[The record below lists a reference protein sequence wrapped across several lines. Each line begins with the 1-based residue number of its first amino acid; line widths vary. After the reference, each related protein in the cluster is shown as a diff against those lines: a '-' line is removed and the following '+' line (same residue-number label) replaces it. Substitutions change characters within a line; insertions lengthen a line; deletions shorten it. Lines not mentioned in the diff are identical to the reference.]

1 MRLAIDIVVERQRQK
16 INLLTPAFEASR
28 DHLAV
33 DVVMICQSDTIF
45 RHTSSNNYL
54 NNKSTI
60 WLYLTTSSPVDI

>member
-28 DHLAV
+28 DHLVV

-45 RHTSSNNYL
+45 RHTSSNN
-54 NNKSTI
+54 
-60 WLYLTTSSPVDI
+60 W